1 MKILER
7 FFSLTT
13 RATISTRWIGL
24 TKIPLLYFAR
34 PSVVELTDEKIV
46 VKIPLR
52 RRTKNHLGSMYFGAL
67 AVGADV
73 SAGLIAWRRID
84 ESGVPINLVFKDIFG
99 EFLRRPEA
107 DVHFTCTEGGEID
120 KLVQNAAT
128 SGEREEMPIHVTA
141 TVPSLTGDEPVA
153 RFTLTLSIKK
163 KKSSDA
169 RK

>member
-13 RATISTRWIGL
+13 RATISTRWIGI

-46 VKIPLR
+46 VKIRLR

-84 ESGVPINLVFKDIFG
+84 ESGFPIDLVFKDIFG
-99 EFLRRPEA
+99 EFLRRPDA
-107 DVHFTCTEGGEID
+107 DVFFTCTEGGEID
-120 KLVQNAAT
+120 ALVQNAAK
-128 SGEREEMPIHVTA
+128 SGEREEMPIHVIA
-141 TVPSLTGDEPVA
+141 TVPSLSGDEPVA

-163 KKSSDA
+163 KKSRT

>member
-13 RATISTRWIGL
+13 RATISTRWIGF

-84 ESGVPINLVFKDIFG
+84 ESGVPISLVFKDIFG
-99 EFLRRPEA
+99 DFLRRPEA

-128 SGEREEMPIHVTA
+128 SCEREEMPIHVIA
-141 TVPSLTGDEPVA
+141 TVPSLTGNEPVA

-163 KKSSDA
+163 K
-169 RK
+169 

>member
-13 RATISTRWIGL
+13 RATISTRWIGF

-84 ESGVPINLVFKDIFG
+84 ESGVPISLVFKDIFG
-99 EFLRRPEA
+99 EFLRRPDD
-107 DVHFTCTEGGEID
+107 DVYFTCTEGGEID

-163 KKSSDA
+163 KSRT

>member
-13 RATISTRWIGL
+13 RATIATRWLGI

-46 VKIPLR
+46 VRIPLR

-84 ESGVPINLVFKDIFG
+84 ESGVPISLVFKDIFG

-107 DVHFTCTEGGEID
+107 DVHFTCTEGGGID

-128 SGEREEMPIHVTA
+128 SGERVEMPIHVTA
-141 TVPSLTGDEPVA
+141 TVPSLTGEEPVA

-163 KKSSDA
+163 K
-169 RK
+169 

>member
-7 FFSLTT
+7 FFPLTT
-13 RATISTRWIGL
+13 RATIATRWLGF

-34 PSVVELTDEKIV
+34 PSVMELTDEKIV

-84 ESGVPINLVFKDIFG
+84 ESGVPISLVFKDISG

-128 SGEREEMPIHVTA
+128 SGEREEMPIHVMA

-163 KKSSDA
+163 K
-169 RK
+169 

>member
-7 FFSLTT
+7 FFPLTT
-13 RATISTRWIGL
+13 RATIATRWLGV

-34 PSVVELTDEKIV
+34 PSVMELTDEKIV

-84 ESGVPINLVFKDIFG
+84 ESGVPISLVFKDISG

-128 SGEREEMPIHVTA
+128 SGEREEMPIHVMA

-163 KKSSDA
+163 K
-169 RK
+169 